1 MITFKT
7 QEMCD
12 KAVRRKPWLLEY
24 VPDWFV
30 TQEQLKLWH
39 DDDDCDDDELI
50 EWYEGYQKTEGPE
63 STKKEELLPT
73 AWHPPRRWNW
83 CVPEDE
89 KKQMEKLWRW
99 TI

>member
-1 MITFKT
+1 MFLITFKT

-12 KAVRRKPWLLEY
+12 KAVRRRPWLLEY

-30 TQEQLKLWH
+30 TQEQMKLWH

-63 STKKEELLPT
+63 STNKRRTFAHCLASTKTVELV
-73 AWHPPRRWNW
+73 
-83 CVPEDE
+83 CS
-89 KKQMEKLWRW
+89 
-99 TI
+99 